1 MVSLIC
7 DSATKVLYMALVID
21 DKVKEERYY
30 DDGKNHSVNIVA
42 GIYEMLVKNHIKPLE
57 VDKFI
62 CGIGPGSYTGV
73 RMAVTVA
80 KMFGA
85 FSKTKIYQISTL
97 SLMASKQEGKVL
109 CYIDARN
116 GNVFGGVYLNGKAL
130 YVDSFF
136 QSAGIGNELIGFA
149 IKELHANNLWAL
161 EKNVRAISFY
171 QRQGFHLT
179 GQKKFEEDTTEYLI
193 KLER

>member
-42 GIYEMLVKNHIKPLE
+42 GIYEMLVKYHIKPLE

-130 YVDSFF
+130 YVDSFLPLV
-136 QSAGIGNELIGFA
+136 E
-149 IKELHANNLWAL
+149 L
-161 EKNVRAISFY
+161 EKQEHDTVITPDNFKVSPLNVIANATLVLNPDLLVPNYLR
-171 QRQGFHLT
+171 
-179 GQKKFEEDTTEYLI
+179 DTEA
-193 KLER
+193 ERNLHE